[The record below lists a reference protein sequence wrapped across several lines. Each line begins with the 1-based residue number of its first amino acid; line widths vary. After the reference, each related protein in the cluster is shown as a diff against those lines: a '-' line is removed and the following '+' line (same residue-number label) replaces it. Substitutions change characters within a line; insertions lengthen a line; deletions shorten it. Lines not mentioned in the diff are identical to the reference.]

1 MSLSALQVHDN
12 LLMYQQA
19 SLTRSLA
26 SHIHSP
32 QPSTSVNTGNADF
45 ILPFQETSSYPATW
59 PSHVPACDCFHW
71 QTSNLVSLHALK
83 SPVGIIQPSAF
94 GESLQYITGTIS
106 ACQRTVACQS
116 CEKSSSMMY
125 LLIASLQMVVNHLEI
140 LLSQEQLGPSPFTT
154 ASPFSSFSSLSSPMI
169 PQDPHFEQQKIIR
182 TMQIRHMLIKTQNT
196 LKDIRE
202 IVVSTQ
208 QRFSVDSAISGFGE
222 IAPGSS
228 SDPDCLYQ
236 TVDKLQG
243 GIGSL
248 LSTIGTRQA

>member
-1 MSLSALQVHDN
+1 
-12 LLMYQQA
+12 MYQQA
-19 SLTRSLA
+19 SLPRSIEP
-26 SHIHSP
+26 HIHSP
-32 QPSTSVNTGNADF
+32 QLSTSVNAGNVDF
-45 ILPFQETSSYPATW
+45 ILPFQEMSSYSATW

-83 SPVGIIQPSAF
+83 SPVGMIQHGTF

-116 CEKSSSMMY
+116 CEKSHSMMY
-125 LLIASLQMVVNHLEI
+125 LLTASLQIVVDYLEA
-140 LLSQEQLGPSPFTT
+140 LLSQEQLGPLSSTT
-154 ASPFSSFSSLSSPMI
+154 ANSFSSFSSVSSPMV

-182 TMQIRHMLIKTQNT
+182 MMQIRHMLIKTQNT

-202 IVVSTQ
+202 IALSTQ

-222 IAPGSS
+222 IASGSS
-228 SDPDCLYQ
+228 SLYQ
-236 TVDKLQG
+236 SVDKLQR

-248 LSTIGTRQA
+248 LSTIGAFQA